1 MQQFRLNIDVIGD
14 VPKRGRKKKILIDEN
29 EDSDSEKSKKKSE
42 VDNAISKLNNDLAA
56 CIFALRAYR
65 TRFFT
70 TFKCLRLKLMVTV
83 QWWKVVS
90 WTFCKITYSKRNGN
104 LFYSIG
110 TSLKMYLARVLW
122 TNWKTNGYQSD
133 WEKAQKQS
141 LHLFEAT
148 YCRY

>member
-1 MQQFRLNIDVIGD
+1 MSLVMFLSV
-14 VPKRGRKKKILIDEN
+14 VGRRKSWLMKTKILTVRNRRKRAKWITQYQN
-29 EDSDSEKSKKKSE
+29 WTT
-42 VDNAISKLNNDLAA
+42 I
-56 CIFALRAYR
+56 LRR
-65 TRFFT
+65 VFLPCELIEQGFFT

>member
-1 MQQFRLNIDVIGD
+1 MSLEMFLSV
-14 VPKRGRKKKILIDEN
+14 VGRRKSWLMKTKILTVRNRRKRAKWITQYQN
-29 EDSDSEKSKKKSE
+29 WTT
-42 VDNAISKLNNDLAA
+42 I
-56 CIFALRAYR
+56 LRR
-65 TRFFT
+65 VFLPCELIEQGFFT

-110 TSLKMYLARVLW
+110 TPLKMYLARVLW

>member
-1 MQQFRLNIDVIGD
+1 MSLVMFLSV
-14 VPKRGRKKKILIDEN
+14 VGRRKSWLMKTKILTVRNRRKRAKWITQYQN
-29 EDSDSEKSKKKSE
+29 WTT
-42 VDNAISKLNNDLAA
+42 I
-56 CIFALRAYR
+56 LRR
-65 TRFFT
+65 VFLPCELIEQGFFT

-90 WTFCKITYSKRNGN
+90 WTFCKITYSKRNGK

-110 TSLKMYLARVLW
+110 TPLKMYLARVLW